1 MQPPASKTK
10 TFFFFE
16 EIMAESSMW
25 QSQVSQASKQ
35 KTTFDLPIF
44 QFLIHQASCVRAR
57 GNYYFSAKF
66 FIWHLHFS
74 LDFFKHNEW
83 LQLLVIS
90 LYRKTDCR
98 TISDPA
104 AVLFTI
110 WKIYYPSRKNALCV
124 IFELP
129 KHGNSFW
136 YYDFW
141 IFLKQMSFY
150 VKIQY

>member
-66 FIWHLHFS
+66 FI
-74 LDFFKHNEW
+74 
-83 LQLLVIS
+83 
-90 LYRKTDCR
+90 
-98 TISDPA
+98 
-104 AVLFTI
+104 
-110 WKIYYPSRKNALCV
+110 
-124 IFELP
+124 
-129 KHGNSFW
+129 
-136 YYDFW
+136 
-141 IFLKQMSFY
+141 
-150 VKIQY
+150 